1 MTVFHIANPIDSKLN
16 GHSTA
21 LTTELPRNLPSEWS
35 FALLDQGR
43 RRNEVTMQLFVYG
56 AGYLGTV
63 LSACLA
69 DFGTPIVCCDS
80 ADSKIL
86 NLTQG
91 HIAFYEKNLEEIIRR
106 NVRAGRLTYSTEIEL
121 QAARS
126 KAIYLAQDDPN
137 ETEAIALRLAQVAAP
152 GTLLLICT
160 PTPVGTATRITRKL
174 CALGYDLPVVAH
186 PLSLTEGCAVED
198 FNWPD
203 RLLFGTNNPQA
214 IGTLKIIY
222 RPVVLRGTPVIVTN
236 AETAELVRE
245 AATAFIATKI
255 SFINEM
261 AELCEHVNADALD
274 LSLALGLDKR
284 IAPRCLQAGV
294 GLGGNF
300 VESDIASL
308 TALAQRKGVE
318 LQMLSAAQAV
328 SRQHAER
335 TMRKIAEVMP
345 TLRDKRVGL
354 LGLAVKPHTSSV
366 AGSSSV
372 ALARQLVE
380 SGAVVRAYDPFA
392 MMHAARELEEV
403 VSLCD
408 SAYMAAEGVDA
419 LILATGW
426 PEFRSLDFV
435 RMKTLLRR
443 PLIVDTKNLLDCERL
458 RCMGFEYMGI
468 GRMPAHSFGAEA
480 MVMKGT
486 A

>member
-1 MTVFHIANPIDSKLN
+1 
-16 GHSTA
+16 
-21 LTTELPRNLPSEWS
+21 
-35 FALLDQGR
+35 
-43 RRNEVTMQLFVYG
+43 MQIVVYG

-80 ADSKIL
+80 AEPKIQ

-91 HIAFYEKNLEEIIRR
+91 RIAFYEKNLEEIIRR
-106 NVRAGRLTYSTEIEL
+106 NVRAGRLNYSTEVEA
-121 QAARS
+121 QVARS
-126 KAIYLAQDDPN
+126 QVIYLAEDNPA
-137 ETEAIALRLAQVAAP
+137 EAESIALKLAAAALP

-160 PTPVGTATRITRKL
+160 PTPVGTVKRIEQQIA
-174 CALGYDLPVVAH
+174 ALGYEIAVVAH
-186 PLSLTEGCAVED
+186 PITLTEGCAVED

-203 RLLFGTNNPQA
+203 RMLFGTSSTQA
-214 IGTLKIIY
+214 VATLKVIY
-222 RPVVLRGTPVIVTN
+222 RPLVMRGTPVIVTN
-236 AETAELVRE
+236 SETAELARE
-245 AATAFIATKI
+245 AATAFLATKI

-261 AELCEHVNADALD
+261 AALCEHVNADAVD

-294 GLGGNF
+294 GLGGGF

-308 TALAQRKGVE
+308 TALARRKGVE
-318 LQMLSAAQAV
+318 LQMLAAAQAV
-328 SRQHAER
+328 SHQHAER

-345 TLRDKRVGL
+345 SLRDKRVGL
-354 LGLAVKPHTSSV
+354 LGLAVKPHTSSL
-366 AGSSSV
+366 AGSASV
-372 ALARQLVE
+372 ALARQLAE

-392 MMHAARELEEV
+392 MAHAEHELEQF

-419 LILATGW
+419 LVLATGW

-435 RMKTLLRR
+435 RVKSLLRR

-458 RCMGFEYMGI
+458 RGLGFEYMGI
-468 GRMPAHSFGAEA
+468 GRMHA
-480 MVMKGT
+480 
-486 A
+486 

>member
-1 MTVFHIANPIDSKLN
+1 
-16 GHSTA
+16 
-21 LTTELPRNLPSEWS
+21 
-35 FALLDQGR
+35 
-43 RRNEVTMQLFVYG
+43 MQILVYG
-56 AGYLGTV
+56 AGYLGTI

-80 ADSKIL
+80 AEDKIL
-86 NLTQG
+86 KLTQG
-91 HIAFYEKNLEEIIRR
+91 RVAFYEKNLEEIVRR
-106 NVRAGRLTYSTEIEL
+106 NVRAGRLTYSTAIEE

-126 KAIYLAQDDPN
+126 QVIYLAQDDAN
-137 ETEAIALRLAQVAAP
+137 ETEAVALRLARVATS

-160 PTPVGTATRITRKL
+160 PTPVGTATRIARKL
-174 CALGYDLPVVAH
+174 CSLNYEIAVVAH

-203 RLLFGTNNPQA
+203 RLLFGTNSPQVV
-214 IGTLKIIY
+214 GTLKIIY

-245 AATAFIATKI
+245 AATAFLATKI

-284 IAPRCLQAGV
+284 IAPRCLQAGI

-318 LQMLSAAQAV
+318 LQMLTAAQAV

-335 TMRKIAEVMP
+335 TMRKLAEVMP
-345 TLRDKRVGL
+345 SMRDKRVGL

-366 AGSSSV
+366 AGSASV
-372 ALARQLVE
+372 ALARQLVQ
-380 SGAVVRAYDPFA
+380 SGAQVRAYDPFA
-392 MMHAARELEEV
+392 MAHAERELQQV

-426 PEFRSLDFV
+426 PEFRGLDFV

-458 RCMGFEYMGI
+458 RSLGFEYMGI
-468 GRMPAHSFGAEA
+468 GRLSTPAGGREA
-480 MVMKGT
+480 MGKGT